1 VSVKSVCVI
10 GVGAIGAPIA
20 RRILEAGF
28 ELTVC
33 DQNEYV
39 LSRFVDLGV
48 RITRVPADCAAS
60 DLVLVVVATAQQV
73 RDVVVGKNGIT
84 SGLQSGRAP
93 IIAVMSTVG
102 PQAINDLEKTLKTLG
117 VRLIDAPVSGGA
129 LRAEQGKLTI
139 LVGGE
144 TAAFESVKPVLESAG
159 SRLFHCGAVGAA
171 QTIKLVNNIIALANV
186 LVTAEAYRLAL
197 DNGLALR
204 DVTAILEVS
213 SGRNHFSAHEGEA
226 AGSFAGWTETRPDF
240 DALTSILRKD
250 LGLAQELAS
259 GSSTTFPF
267 IQHLNSIMDAL
278 DDETFETWRVVGGAR
293 D

>member
-1 VSVKSVCVI
+1 MSVKSVCVI
-10 GVGAIGAPIA
+10 GAGAIGAPIA

-33 DQNEYV
+33 DQNEDV
-39 LSRFVDLGV
+39 LSKFVDLGV

-60 DLVLVVVATAQQV
+60 DLVLVVVATAEQV
-73 RDVVVGKNGIT
+73 RDVVVGNNGIT
-84 SGLQSGRAP
+84 SGLQSGGAP

-102 PQAINDLEKTLKTLG
+102 PRTLNELEKILKTLG
-117 VRLIDAPVSGGA
+117 VPLIDAPVSGGA

-144 TAAFESVKPVLESAG
+144 SAVFESAKPVLESIG
-159 SRLFHCGAVGAA
+159 NHLFHCGAVGAA
-171 QTIKLVNNIIALANV
+171 QAIKVVNNIVAVANV

-197 DNGLALR
+197 DNGLALD
-204 DVTAILEVS
+204 DVTPILEMC
-213 SGRNHFSAHEGEA
+213 SGRNHFSARKGEA
-226 AGSFAGWTETRPDF
+226 AVSFASWTETRRDF

-250 LGLAQELAS
+250 LGLAQELTS
-259 GSSTTFPF
+259 GSSAAFPF
-267 IQHLNSIMDAL
+267 IQHLDSMMGAL
-278 DDETFETWRVVGGAR
+278 DDETFDNWQVVGSGR